1 MIMMMTNHRARHNAA
16 TVDPVALLLAL
27 RRIARRE
34 SDARHRRARPGFWRR
49 IFGVKPSRR
58 EHVARLG
65 PKEVVHNNLA
75 S

>member
-1 MIMMMTNHRARHNAA
+1 MMNNYSRHSAA
-16 TVDPVALLLAL
+16 TVDPVTLHLAL

-34 SDARHRRARPGFWRR
+34 SDARRRSARPGFWHR
-49 IFGVKPSRR
+49 IFGSDHKRR

-65 PKEVVHNNLA
+65 PAETVHNNLA